1 MGEKMKNFYRLL
13 LLLFIYNYCQAED
26 INTQI
31 EAIMQMKGQERV
43 DSMNKLKSQIAAMNE
58 QERENALQT
67 LQGKMQQNRLLQR
80 KNQENGMNFFG
91 GMQHQYQNNTQ
102 QQQNHQGQR

>member
-1 MGEKMKNFYRLL
+1 MKNFYRLL
-13 LLLFIYNYCQAED
+13 LLLFIYHYSQAED
-26 INTQI
+26 IDAQI

-43 DSMNKLKSQIAAMNE
+43 DRMNRLKSQIAAMNE

-67 LQGKMQQNRLLQR
+67 LQGKMQQSRSQQR

-102 QQQNHQGQR
+102 QPNRQGQR